1 MSGIC
6 RLPLTS
12 RFKGLKNVSDRNE
25 KSCPICANR
34 QDSHKWERL
43 QTPSRIHSISHES
56 RGQVPINHK
65 HTETKECAF
74 GTRTDFE
81 PVSEHCQTQ
90 GSENHS
96 GKGRRLVHHRRRKR
110 KLGDYFGD
118 EHLQRPQLAES
129 LRSIRTKEIYNGY
142 ELQSAVRRFQHP

>member
-56 RGQVPINHK
+56 RGQAPINHK
-65 HTETKECAF
+65 HTETKECTMEQEQILNQCRNIA
-74 GTRTDFE
+74 
-81 PVSEHCQTQ
+81 
-90 GSENHS
+90 
-96 GKGRRLVHHRRRKR
+96 RRKGLKIIR
-110 KLGDYFGD
+110 AKADGLFIINPCTPFRRVSPGSFAGSTLCCSQSSC
-118 EHLQRPQLAES
+118 LQRT
-129 LRSIRTKEIYNGY
+129 SISSSG
-142 ELQSAVRRFQHP
+142 F

>member
-56 RGQVPINHK
+56 RGQAPINHK
-65 HTETKECAF
+65 HTETKECTMEQEQILNQCRNIA
-74 GTRTDFE
+74 
-81 PVSEHCQTQ
+81 
-90 GSENHS
+90 
-96 GKGRRLVHHRRRKR
+96 RRKGLKIIR
-110 KLGDYFGD
+110 AKADGLFIIADAKENWAITSEMSIY
-118 EHLQRPQLAES
+118 S
-129 LRSIRTKEIYNGY
+129 VRSWLNHY
-142 ELQSAVRRFQHP
+142 EA